1 MACTLEDRCENQTKR
16 KSARAIP
23 LGDFGTIRS
32 RPRRPELV
40 PLSVSTRW
48 SWAARPRQ
56 APPPKVPRR
65 VPRPKQPAHR
75 TETRFGETRT
85 PSRPLL
91 LRLHLETMM
100 AHHSR
105 WQNLIRKKTSIKLPL
120 LNALLQIQF
129 CIHEGCGMPPAD
141 TLLPFSGRPGLNGGA
156 RIVPCPIILP
166 RASVGP
172 PYIWSAS
179 ISLQRMHR
187 C

>member
-1 MACTLEDRCENQTKR
+1 MHLARPPLFIACISLRPPPLTRTSSVLVPTGSGDTHLACTLEDRCENQTKR

-120 LNALLQIQF
+120 LNALL
-129 CIHEGCGMPPAD
+129 
-141 TLLPFSGRPGLNGGA
+141 LS
-156 RIVPCPIILP
+156 
-166 RASVGP
+166 
-172 PYIWSAS
+172 W
-179 ISLQRMHR
+179 R
-187 C
+187 CAFITSTP